1 MPTRTLVVARLL
13 ATYAVALTPRLRPRQ
28 PPLVPRGATRL
39 ASTPTTDAEKAYFEK
54 QDTVYDVDEGAWKN
68 DAFWAQVDAEL
79 PGWRTDAALERF
91 RGFCENLRTKPPGP
105 GPAPRPSV
113 GGSRR
118 RRASRPSR
126 RAARPGEGES
136 RRRRARRRGPV
147 HGQPAA
153 AALAVRL
160 PGPRR
165 GRRV

>member
-28 PPLVPRGATRL
+28 PPRGATRL

-91 RGFCENLRTKPPGP
+91 RGFCENLRTKPPGAGGPP
-105 GPAPRPSV
+105 GDTAEATPL
-113 GGSRR
+113 
-118 RRASRPSR
+118 RAS
-126 RAARPGEGES
+126 
-136 RRRRARRRGPV
+136 
-147 HGQPAA
+147 
-153 AALAVRL
+153 
-160 PGPRR
+160 
-165 GRRV
+165 